1 MTKTRSTTSK
11 QNSKLTTKPS
21 ETKTIAIPTHLIE
34 LITFLHEANKI
45 QFDLTKELLSRMED
59 DKSINHYLIT
69 LPSSR
74 RHPSSGR
81 STSQDPFPTTDYQAN
96 KQTAVYRGSSRTIFG

>member
-11 QNSKLTTKPS
+11 QAKKPITKS
-21 ETKTIAIPTHLIE
+21 TETKTIVIPKHLIE

-59 DKSINHYLIT
+59 DN
-69 LPSSR
+69 
-74 RHPSSGR
+74 
-81 STSQDPFPTTDYQAN
+81 STNQ
-96 KQTAVYRGSSRTIFG
+96 